1 VDLGL
6 SKRDVRSSGEIPLPD
21 PNEGTMLCVVQR
33 IVGAGFTEV
42 VCVDNDTYMARI
54 PGRMRRKV
62 WIKEGDIILFLPWGT
77 RDKKGEI
84 VYRYDRDEVKRL
96 LDMGLISRDFIE
108 GVLAP

>member
-1 VDLGL
+1 L
-6 SKRDVRSSGEIPLPD
+6 SKRDPSSRGELPLPD

-42 VCVDNDTYMARI
+42 VCTDNDTYMARI
-54 PGRMRRKV
+54 PGKMRRKV
-62 WIKEGDIILFLPWGT
+62 WIKEGDVILFLPWGT

-84 VYRYDRDEVKRL
+84 VYRYEKDEVKRL
-96 LDMGLISRDFIE
+96 IDMGLISREFIE